1 MPPSKSWVSERLP
14 MRCGST
20 SVSMLSCAA
29 APAPRH
35 AKASPNC
42 EGSIT
47 IFAKAPD
54 YGDTWRTS
62 SLCSAVS
69 VVEVDIADQRSS
81 KLAAGSVLAS
91 TVRSFNMVVPGETT
105 KPSVQVACDLMVAAV
120 AATASRA
127 TATNPVIVRCLVIR
141 TSCGPKA
148 PQLWVTGT
156 SRRFN
161 GNATRMDCAN
171 PQTDNEAVPNSN
183 R

>member
-1 MPPSKSWVSERLP
+1 MWCK
-14 MRCGST
+14 CT
-20 SVSMLSCAA
+20 SVFILSCATA
-29 APAPRH
+29 SALRR

-161 GNATRMDCAN
+161 GNATRIDGAN